1 MKEKYDHA
9 AVGMST
15 AYPNRNTT
23 EQNLSKLSSATPLG
37 FINTRIPPLEE
48 TAASS
53 PSIWDVSQTGYPTCE
68 LLKQCIVAGRLCCG
82 FLGFCSLLIL
92 PGCFLAVAVLGFS
105 LLLKLPGCFLAVAVL
120 GFLHTS
126 LFSTDRLNTGAGN
139 AQNTSVSR
147 RAASCLCQMGE
158 CDATVSVG
166 ERTRLSGHR
175 RIPSAQVIDTGILF
189 SGVGLLIPF
198 REHIGEAHR

>member
-139 AQNTSVSR
+139 AQNTSVSFSEARCVLSIPDGGVQHNCQCR
-147 RAASCLCQMGE
+147 RVDQA
-158 CDATVSVG
+158 V
-166 ERTRLSGHR
+166 RTEAHPR
-175 RIPSAQVIDTGILF
+175 AQVTDTVI
-189 SGVGLLIPF
+189 
-198 REHIGEAHR
+198 